1 MMRFSSGGFINNSLK
16 LDSQTKIWSKKYQDD
31 ELIDVALEEVQLGY
45 GLWFEGSW
53 EVSSSSIGLR

>member
-1 MMRFSSGGFINNSLK
+1 MIDNVE
-16 LDSQTKIWSKKYQDD
+16 DD
-31 ELIDVALEEVQLGY
+31 ELIEVQLGY